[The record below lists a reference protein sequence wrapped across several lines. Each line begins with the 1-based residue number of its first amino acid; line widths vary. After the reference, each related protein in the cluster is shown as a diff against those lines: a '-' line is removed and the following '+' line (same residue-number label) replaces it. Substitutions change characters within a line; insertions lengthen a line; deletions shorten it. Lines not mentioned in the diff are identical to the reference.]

1 MKPRLRFS
9 LYVLLLVG
17 MAALAFASYLRPN
30 FVVMVANQF
39 WLCF

>member
-1 MKPRLRFS
+1 MKPRLR
-9 LYVLLLVG
+9 VGLLGLILTAI
-17 MAALAFASYLRPN
+17 AAAAFMSYLRPN

>member
-1 MKPRLRFS
+1 MKSRLRSS
-9 LYVLLLVG
+9 LVGLLLIA
-17 MAALAFASYLRPN
+17 MAALAFVSYLRPN